1 MDANAIFGADD
12 TRVNGDI
19 LHNVT
24 EGVIYDNNASYISAV
39 PSDFPVAADPAGF
52 AAIAVTR
59 AQATAFLLLNTYYI
73 NQAIPAVSLQNAA
86 FLAYYRFLAVKYGL
100 TSPRYAP
107 NNYNVAYNQCFFVP
121 GANSTCADILGM
133 NDHGVPNAAKA
144 NVQAALVNSLTVVN
158 LRHMHSVFVNL
169 VCLLAYMFRTRGHH
183 YLPDM
188 QEKYERL
195 WAKCRASNFDKHGS
209 FEHIMTVS
217 FHFIYPQV
225 LDQYWT
231 HALARGTCDA
241 VIGLRYSAFAAGT
254 SLFNVVDQGIR
265 DLLTVI
271 PKIADVLPN
280 EIEYVHAQTNVLR
293 NNRWAHSVNARLYA
307 ADATRLDESR
317 VGVVAALIRSCVEAL
332 ASDSPIL
339 ESKSLARAAKLAPI
353 AGAAY
358 TVAIKNYIR
367 SDKFVALGS
376 Q

>member
-19 LHNVT
+19 LHHVT
-24 EGVIYDNNASYISAV
+24 EGVIYDNNAAYVALV
-39 PSDFPVAADPAGF
+39 PNDFPMSADPAGF
-52 AAIAVTR
+52 VPNPVTR
-59 AQATAFLLLNTYYI
+59 VQATAFLVLNTHSI
-73 NQAIPAVSLQNAA
+73 NAAVPTITMQNAA

-100 TSPRYAP
+100 ASPRYAP
-107 NNYNVAYNQCFFVP
+107 NNYNVGYNQCRTL
-121 GANSTCADILGM
+121 GGHNGNCADINGI

-144 NVQAALVNSLTVVN
+144 GIQAALVNALTVAN
-158 LRHMHSVFVNL
+158 IRHMHSTFVNL

-188 QEKYERL
+188 QEKYDRI
-195 WAKCRASNFDKHGS
+195 WAKCKASNFDKHGS
-209 FEHIMTVS
+209 FEHIMTIS
-217 FHFIYPQV
+217 LHFVYPQI
-225 LDQYWT
+225 LDQFWA
-231 HALARGTCDA
+231 HAMARGQCDA
-241 VIGLRYSAFAAGT
+241 VIGLRYTSFAAGT
-254 SLFNVVDQGIR
+254 ALFNVVDQGIR

-271 PKIADVLPN
+271 PKIADVLPD
-280 EIEYVHAQTNVLR
+280 EIEYVHNQTNVLK

-307 ADATRLDESR
+307 ADPSRLDETR
-317 VGVVAALIRSCVEAL
+317 VGVVAALIRSSVDAL

-339 ESKSLARAAKLAPI
+339 ESKALARAAKLAPI